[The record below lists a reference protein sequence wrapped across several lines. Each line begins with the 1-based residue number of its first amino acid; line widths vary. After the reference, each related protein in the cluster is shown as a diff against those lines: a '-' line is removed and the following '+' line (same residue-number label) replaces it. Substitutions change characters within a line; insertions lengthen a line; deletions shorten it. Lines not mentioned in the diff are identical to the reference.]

1 MPIGAAL
8 RLVGSRGT
16 LTLTSQKPIV
26 TIESYRPQTIR
37 QCLSWVIS
45 GSRTVPLLSSA
56 LPLRAEILDDPNRDL
71 DPQIASGY
79 LCFTV
84 HPSVPA
90 KALDELVTYA
100 KANPGQVSYGHVGI
114 GSTNYLV
121 GELFKSVAGIPAT
134 GGAGPAPWA
143 EQHLG
148 SIRGMSWHLKA
159 FADIPST

>member
-1 MPIGAAL
+1 M
-8 RLVGSRGT
+8 
-16 LTLTSQKPIV
+16 
-26 TIESYRPQTIR
+26 
-37 QCLSWVIS
+37 
-45 GSRTVPLLSSA
+45 PLLSSA